1 MTNTRPPLHLTIRFS
16 SSIPDLDLDITHP
29 STTTV
34 LTLKHTLRT
43 RLRSRS
49 RLRLIYQG
57 RLLPDASALS
67 SVLKPPPP
75 SDEEQSD
82 RDPKDGDPKGKG
94 KGVVGAKPVVRVYV
108 NCSLGDELSAKELE
122 DEAREADKP
131 PAETVGGDDGS
142 TPTPS
147 TRPQPRG
154 FDRFLSTGF
163 TAQEVATLRT
173 QFASSHAHRF
183 QSDEPPS
190 PDTLRRMEDDWLDNN
205 TGNDAVLPNPDDAD
219 PSGLA
224 QGLDTLIRG
233 MAIGF
238 FWPLGCL
245 FWGLRLEGQESMWG
259 DRWKTFVASGA
270 VLSLTTGIIMSLSGD
285 EARI

>member
-1 MTNTRPPLHLTIRFS
+1 MTTHTPQPLNLTIRFS
-16 SSIPDLDLDITHP
+16 SSIPDLDLDIENAQQ
-29 STTTV
+29 TTI

-43 RLRSRS
+43 RLSVRS

-67 SVLKPPPP
+67 SVLKTPPPP
-75 SDEEQSD
+75 SDDDNEQS
-82 RDPKDGDPKGKG
+82 DPKGKG
-94 KGVVGAKPVVRVYV
+94 KAAVGAKPVLRVYV
-108 NCSLGDELSAKELE
+108 NCSLGDELGAKELE
-122 DEAREADKP
+122 DEARESGKP
-131 PAETVGGDDGS
+131 PAETIGRDSGS
-142 TPTPS
+142 TPLPS
-147 TRPQPRG
+147 TKPQPRG
-154 FDRFLSTGF
+154 FDRFLSQGF
-163 TAQEVATLRT
+163 TSTDVATLRT
-173 QFASSHAHRF
+173 QFASIHADRF
-183 QSDEPPS
+183 STDEPPS
-190 PDTLRRMEDDWLDNN
+190 PDTQRRMEDDWLDNN
-205 TGNDAVLPNPDDAD
+205 NANEAALPNPSDDD

-285 EARI
+285 EARV